1 MKNLRLKIFKHIIEY
16 DWLYF
21 WGSAIS
27 SSVIL
32 YFIEKYFKNELAIFY
47 VLIFFAYIIFLF
59 YLRKKAFDMARYLK
73 FVDRSFSKQTIREV
87 YKSIK
92 KLDLKEFILL
102 ERNYSI
108 YKEWKSKIECE
119 TKPICFIVL
128 DIGYIF
134 FCNNSSMIII
144 WARRMGKQN

>member
-1 MKNLRLKIFKHIIEY
+1 MKNLRVKIFKHIIEY

-21 WGSAIS
+21 WGGAIS

-32 YFIEKYFKNELAIFY
+32 YFIEKYFKNEFAIFY

-73 FVDRSFSKQTIREV
+73 FVNRSFSKQSIREV
-87 YKSIK
+87 YNRIK
-92 KLDLKEFILL
+92 KLGVKEFILL
-102 ERNYSI
+102 ERNFLI
-108 YKEWKSKIECE
+108 YKEWKSKIKCE
-119 TKPICFIVL
+119 TKPICLIVL
-128 DIGYIF
+128 DVGYIF

-144 WARRMGKQN
+144 WARRMGE